1 MAGVVAM
8 RHDRRPAEVA
18 GPVPAASARPLALMS
33 VPQPHAASPTA
44 GLRVRPEARPLPL
57 LHESHARRRHAR
69 RVPSCRSAPAILSAA
84 RPPARSP
91 ALAHAQGTL
100 RATSPVE
107 CVCAAAGLL
116 RGLRAMPQR

>member
-8 RHDRRPAEVA
+8 RHDRRTPKT
-18 GPVPAASARPLALMS
+18 PDRSLMRARGLLRSCPS
-33 VPQPHAASPTA
+33 RSPTPPHPPRA
-44 GLRVRPEARPLPL
+44 FACAQKPARCLSSTSPTRAADTLDACLHVARLPRFCRLRA
-57 LHESHARRRHAR
+57 
-69 RVPSCRSAPAILSAA
+69 
-84 RPPARSP
+84 PPARSH